1 MTTATSRTLLVA
13 PGRQGAYPTIGDALG
28 NAPDGGV
35 VAVAAGTYLETFE
48 LAGRRLTIRAHEG
61 GEVIL
66 DGTGGDWPVL
76 DARGGALTLHG
87 LTLRAGAAAVRAED
101 VELTLERC
109 TLSATRG
116 PGLAVRG
123 CRRFTVNRCTVDGA
137 EQGIVV
143 ESSSGRIEETNVRNV
158 TGDGVVIGLGADPE
172 LRNCTVADCGQRG
185 IYVYQYARP
194 VIETCDVA
202 RTGHEG
208 VAVAQ
213 QSRPEVRRCKV
224 HDVGGV
230 GISFAAGCA
239 GTIDECHVD
248 NAAPPGILV
257 AAGATP
263 TVTEPAR
270 RAVSSGDAGVDDLLA
285 DLDAMVGLPGVKSEV
300 HAVVDE
306 IQVNEWRRRAG
317 LSVGTVSHHLI
328 FAGAPGTGKT
338 TVARTYGRLLK
349 SLGVLSKGQ
358 FREVSRR
365 DLVGQYIGHTAEK
378 TSVVFEESLGGVLF
392 IDEAYTLSRQSGT
405 GGDFGQEAIDTMV
418 KLMEDHRDEVAVIVA
433 GYTDEMRSFLDVNPG
448 LASRFSK
455 TIEFENYSADDLV
468 QIIARMV
475 TGGDY
480 QLDENATPLLWEYF
494 DRIAKDP
501 NFGNAR
507 DARRLFEGM
516 RKVQSQRL
524 RLLGR
529 MPELT
534 ELRTLTAE
542 DVLAVTNQGHL
553 GQRLARENREVTR
566 NN

>member
-1 MTTATSRTLLVA
+1 MTTTASRTLLVA
-13 PGRQGAYPTIGDALG
+13 PGRHGAFETIGDALSS
-28 NAPDGGV
+28 APDGGI
-35 VAVAAGTYLETFE
+35 VAVAAGTYAETFE
-48 LAGRRLTIRAHEG
+48 LIGRQLTLRAHEG
-61 GEVIL
+61 GEVVL
-66 DGTGGDWPVL
+66 DGTGADWPALLV
-76 DARGGALTLHG
+76 RGGALTLHG
-87 LTLRAGAAAVRAED
+87 ITVRSDAAGVQAED
-101 VELTLERC
+101 TELTVERC
-109 TLSATRG
+109 TLSAKLG
-116 PGLAVRG
+116 PAIAVRG
-123 CRRFTVNRCTVDGA
+123 CRRFTVNRSTIDGA

-143 ESSSGRIEETNVRNV
+143 ESSSGRIDDTTVSNVA
-158 TGDGVVIGLGADPE
+158 GDGVVIGLGADPE
-172 LRNCTVADCGQRG
+172 VRNCTVTDCGQRG

-208 VAVAQ
+208 IAVAQ
-213 QSRPEVRRCKV
+213 QSRPEVRKCKV

-239 GTIDECHVD
+239 GAIDECHVD
-248 NAAPPGILV
+248 NSAPPGILV
-257 AAGATP
+257 AEGATP

-306 IQVNEWRRRAG
+306 IQVNEWRKQSG
-317 LSVGTVSHHLI
+317 LSVGAVSHHLI

-338 TVARTYGRLLK
+338 TVARTYGKLLK
-349 SLGVLSKGQ
+349 SLGVLAKGQ

-392 IDEAYTLSRQSGT
+392 IDEAYTLSRRSGAE
-405 GGDFGQEAIDTMV
+405 GDFGQEVIDTLV

-433 GYTDEMRSFLDVNPG
+433 GYTGEMQEFLDANPG

-455 TIEFENYSADDLV
+455 TIEFENYSPDDLV
-468 QIIARMV
+468 QITRRMV

-480 QLDENATPLLWEYF
+480 ELDHDTTPVLRDYF
-494 DRIAKDP
+494 ARIADDP

-516 RKVQSQRL
+516 RKMQSQRL

-529 MPELT
+529 MPDMT
-534 ELRTLTAE
+534 ELRTLTAD
-542 DVLAVTNQGHL
+542 DVLAATG
-553 GQRLARENREVTR
+553 
-566 NN
+566 

>member
-1 MTTATSRTLLVA
+1 MTTISARTLLVA
-13 PGRQGAYPTIGDALG
+13 PGRHGAYPTIGDALG

-35 VAVAAGTYLETFE
+35 IAVAAGTYAETFE
-48 LAGRRLTIRAHEG
+48 LADRRLTIRAHEG
-61 GEVIL
+61 GEVVL
-66 DGTGGDWPVL
+66 DGVGGDWPVL
-76 DARGGALTLHG
+76 KVRGGSLTLHG
-87 LTLRAGAAAVRAED
+87 LTLKGSAAAVQAED
-101 VELTLERC
+101 IELTLERC
-109 TLSATRG
+109 TLSAEQG
-116 PGLAVRG
+116 PGLSVRG

-143 ESSSGRIEETNVRNV
+143 ESSSGRIDETRVANMA
-158 TGDGVVIGLGADPE
+158 GDGIVIGLGADPE
-172 LRNCTVADCGQRG
+172 LRNCTVTDCGHRG

-208 VAVAQ
+208 IAVAQ
-213 QSRPEVRRCKV
+213 QSRPEVRKCKV

-239 GTIDECHVD
+239 GAIDECHVD
-248 NAAPPGILV
+248 NSAPPGILV
-257 AAGATP
+257 AEGATP
-263 TVTEPAR
+263 TVTEPAK
-270 RAVSSGDAGVDDLLA
+270 RAVSSGDAGIDDLLS

-306 IQVNEWRRRAG
+306 IQVNEWRKRAG

-338 TVARTYGRLLK
+338 TVARTYGQLLK

-392 IDEAYTLSRQSGT
+392 IDEAYTLSRQAGS
-405 GGDFGQEAIDTMV
+405 GGDFGQEAIDTLV

-433 GYTDEMRSFLDVNPG
+433 GYTDEMRKFLDANPG

-455 TIEFENYSADDLV
+455 TIEFENYSPADLV
-468 QIIARMV
+468 QIFSRMV
-475 TGGDY
+475 TAGDY
-480 QLDENATPLLWEYF
+480 QLAPDGTPMLREYF
-494 DRIAKDP
+494 ARVANDP

-507 DARRLFEGM
+507 DARRLFEGV

-529 MPELT
+529 MPEMA
-534 ELRTLTAE
+534 ELRTLTTA
-542 DVLAVTNQGHL
+542 DVVAVT
-553 GQRLARENREVTR
+553 T
-566 NN
+566 

>member
-1 MTTATSRTLLVA
+1 MVAGRTLLVA
-13 PGRQGAYPTIGDALG
+13 PGRHGAYPTIGDALG

-35 VAVAAGTYLETFE
+35 VAIAAGTYAETFE
-48 LAGRRLTIRAHEG
+48 LVDRQITIRAHEG

-66 DGTGGDWPVL
+66 DATGGEWPVFKVQ
-76 DARGGALTLHG
+76 GGSLTLHG
-87 LTLRAGAAAVRAED
+87 LTLKSTAAAVRAED
-101 VELTLERC
+101 VELTVERC
-109 TLSATRG
+109 TLSTTIG
-116 PGLAVRG
+116 PAVGVRG

-143 ESSSGRIEETNVRNV
+143 ESSSGRIDDTTVTNVA
-158 TGDGVVIGLGADPE
+158 GDGIVIGMGADPE
-172 LRNCTVADCGQRG
+172 LRNCTVTDCGQRG

-208 VAVAQ
+208 IAVAQ
-213 QSRPEVRRCKV
+213 QSRPEVRQCKV

-239 GTIDECHVD
+239 GAIDSCHVD
-248 NAAPPGILV
+248 NSASPGILV
-257 AAGATP
+257 AEGATP
-263 TVTEPAR
+263 TVTEPAKR
-270 RAVSSGDAGVDDLLA
+270 MVSSGDAGVDDLLS
-285 DLDAMVGLPGVKSEV
+285 DLDTMVGLPGVKSEV

-306 IQVNEWRRRAG
+306 IQVNEWRKRAG
-317 LSVGTVSHHLI
+317 LSIGTVSHHLI

-338 TVARTYGRLLK
+338 TVARTYGQLLK

-392 IDEAYTLSRQSGT
+392 IDEAYTLSRQSGAN
-405 GGDFGQEAIDTMV
+405 GDFGQEAIDTLV

-433 GYTDEMRSFLDVNPG
+433 GYTDEMQKFLDANPG

-455 TIEFENYSADDLV
+455 TIEFENYSPADLV
-468 QIIARMV
+468 QITGRMV
-475 TGGDY
+475 AGGDY
-480 QLDENATPLLWEYF
+480 ELDSDAIPILMRHFAT
-494 DRIAKDP
+494 IAEDA

-507 DARRLFEGM
+507 DARRLFEGL
-516 RKVQSQRL
+516 RKTQSQRL

-529 MPELT
+529 MPEMA

-542 DVLAVTNQGHL
+542 DVLAVTG
-553 GQRLARENREVTR
+553 
-566 NN
+566 